1 MLYFVDEVKKTHLRA
16 FVSCRR
22 GQISSESFL
31 KPTADH
37 FSLYMKRFCSLSP
50 EYHKVK
56 LSGKWM
62 TSSLFHRD
70 VTKFSDIAIRKCCNP
85 VVGLWWHGSTYHVV
99 ILRVSGWCVD
109 FVACVLD
116 ASFRLLTLISS
127 GYVCWSL
134 RPLSRSS
141 GAPVGVTHS
150 LEPLFG
156 LLGGANEQA
165 ALLLLTTR
173 PVCFT

>member
-1 MLYFVDEVKKTHLRA
+1 MVYFVDEVKKTHLRA

-22 GQISSESFL
+22 GRISSEFFL
-31 KPTADH
+31 KPPADH
-37 FSLYMKRFCSLSP
+37 FSLYTKRFCSLSP
-50 EYHKVK
+50 EYHKAK
-56 LSGKWM
+56 LPEKWHHHY
-62 TSSLFHRD
+62 FIGEE
-70 VTKFSDIAIRKCCNP
+70 TKFSDIAMRKCCNP
-85 VVGLWWHGSTYHVV
+85 VVWLCWHLSIYHIV
-99 ILRVSGWCVD
+99 ILRVNGWCVD
-109 FVACVLD
+109 FVACVLC
-116 ASFRLLTLISS
+116 ASFRLLTHISS
-127 GYVCWSL
+127 GYVCWPL

-141 GAPVGVTHS
+141 GAPVWATHS

>member
-1 MLYFVDEVKKTHLRA
+1 MVYFVDEVKKTHLRA

-22 GQISSESFL
+22 GQISSEFFL

-62 TSSLFHRD
+62 TSWLFHRD
-70 VTKFSDIAIRKCCNP
+70 VTKFTK
-85 VVGLWWHGSTYHVV
+85 LWWHLSTYHVV
-99 ILRVSGWCVD
+99 ILRVNGWCVD
-109 FVACVLD
+109 FVACVLC

-173 PVCFT
+173 LVCFT

>member
-1 MLYFVDEVKKTHLRA
+1 MVYFVDEVKKTHLRA

-62 TSSLFHRD
+62 TSWLFHRD
-70 VTKFSDIAIRKCCNP
+70 VTKFTK
-85 VVGLWWHGSTYHVV
+85 LWWHLSTYHVV
-99 ILRVSGWCVD
+99 ILRVNGWCVD
-109 FVACVLD
+109 FVACVLC

-141 GAPVGVTHS
+141 GAPVGATHS